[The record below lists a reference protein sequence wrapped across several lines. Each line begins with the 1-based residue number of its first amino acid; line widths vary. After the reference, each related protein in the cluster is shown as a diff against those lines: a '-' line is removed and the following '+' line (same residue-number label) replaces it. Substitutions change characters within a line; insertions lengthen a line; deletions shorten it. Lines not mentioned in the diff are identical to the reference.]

1 MKVLLLNGSPR
12 KDGNTAIALSEV
24 AKTLQV
30 NGIETEIVSIGTK
43 AVQGCIACGKC
54 SGTGRCVFNDS
65 LYNEVREKIES
76 ADGLV
81 VGSPVYY
88 AGPNGSL
95 CALLDRLLSFIFSI
109 LLFIFLIINALLN
122 MILVFQ
128 FMAFQQCY
136 IKDEQFCL

>member
-1 MKVLLLNGSPR
+1 MKVLLLNVSPR

-24 AKTLQV
+24 AKTLQD

-76 ADGLV
+76 ADGHR
-81 VGSPVYY
+81 GM
-88 AGPNGSL
+88 NGKTKE
-95 CALLDRLLSFIFSI
+95 ALSFIFSI